1 MKLEK
6 AGVATATI
14 VSSEFWTLAQ
24 AESRARGMADLP
36 LVEVPHPVGTI
47 SLEALRSMA
56 ESVADAIAGKLITG
70 NGASARGLT
79 VPSHASAGSAAA
91 SLSVPSD
98 PGAMFSHFFDRG
110 WTDGLPVLP
119 PTVTAVQAMIAAG
132 GKSAA
137 TVLGVIPPLNGVAT
151 VEKIAANAV
160 MAGCLPE
167 YFPLVLAALRGMTQP
182 GYNLDGL
189 QTTTGNI
196 APLAIVNGPC
206 RNALAIN
213 YGANVLGQGWRANAT
228 IGRAI
233 RFVLTNVGGAR
244 PGSFDKSTMGQPAK
258 YTFCFGENEEESP
271 WQPFH
276 VERGLAR
283 NCDALHM
290 FGASGIY
297 SAVDMA
303 SQSATGLLK
312 TFALTMTGGLAS
324 GVTSTE
330 VLWVICPEHASILA
344 RDGYS
349 KAKLREALFL
359 HARVPYDKIAD
370 ENLEL
375 LAKRRPLWFKPGGL
389 REVGVVDR
397 PDDIW
402 LVVAG
407 GAGAKSAYIPGRTA
421 TRMQTVA
428 VRERGAE

>member
-1 MKLEK
+1 MT
-6 AGVATATI
+6 V
-14 VSSEFWTLAQ
+14 VSSEFWALALTEAQ
-24 AESRARGMADLP
+24 ARGVKDLP
-36 LVEVPHPVGTI
+36 LVKVPHPVGTI
-47 SLEALRSMA
+47 AFDALRSVA
-56 ESVADAIAGKLITG
+56 ESAVDAIVSKLVRGNDSASCGEGISAEAGE
-70 NGASARGLT
+70 
-79 VPSHASAGSAAA
+79 GSAAA
-91 SLSVPSD
+91 TLSVPSD
-98 PGAMFSHFFDRG
+98 PEDLFSFFFDRG

-119 PTVTAVQAMIAAG
+119 PTLAAVQKMVAAG
-132 GKSAA
+132 GKKADA
-137 TVLGVIPPLNGVAT
+137 VLGVIPPLNGVAT

-160 MAGCLPE
+160 MAGCLPD
-167 YFPLVLAALRGMTQP
+167 YFPLVLAAVRAMTRP

-206 RNALAIN
+206 RNRLAIN

-233 RFVLTNVGGAR
+233 RFVMTNIGGAR

-258 YTFCFGENEEESP
+258 YTFCFAENEEESP

-283 NCDALHM
+283 DCDTIHM
-290 FGASGIY
+290 FGASGVY

-303 SQSATGLLK
+303 SQSANGLLK

-330 VLWVICPEHASILA
+330 VLWVICPEHAAILA
-344 RDGYS
+344 RDGFS
-349 KAKLREALFL
+349 KEKLRVELFAF
-359 HARVPYDKIAD
+359 ARVPFDKIAD
-370 ENLEL
+370 ENLDL
-375 LAKRRPLWFKPGGL
+375 LAKRRPGWFKSGAA
-389 REVGVVDR
+389 REIGVVDR
-397 PDDIW
+397 PEDIW

-407 GAGAKSAYIPGRTA
+407 GAGAKSAYIPGRTG

-428 VRERGAE
+428 VEGPE

>member
-1 MKLEK
+1 
-6 AGVATATI
+6 V
-14 VSSEFWTLAQ
+14 VSSEFWTLAL
-24 AESRARGMADLP
+24 AEAQARGVKDLP
-36 LVEVPHPVGTI
+36 LVKVPHPVGTL
-47 SLEALRSMA
+47 SVETLRKVA
-56 ESVADAIAGKLITG
+56 ESVVDAIAGKLLCCNDSIATDNTISVH
-70 NGASARGLT
+70 NGE
-79 VPSHASAGSAAA
+79 GSATAH
-91 SLSVPSD
+91 LSVPNDS
-98 PGAMFSHFFDRG
+98 AEIFSFFFERG

-119 PTVTAVQAMIAAG
+119 PTLAAVQQMVAAG
-132 GKSAA
+132 SKNADA
-137 TVLGVIPPLNGVAT
+137 VLGVIPPLNGVAT

-167 YFPLVLAALRGMTQP
+167 YFPLVLAAVRGMTRP

-206 RNALAIN
+206 RNTLRIN

-233 RFVLTNVGGAR
+233 RFIMTNIGGAR

-258 YTFCFGENEEESP
+258 YTFCFAENEEENP

-283 NCDALHM
+283 ECDTVHM
-290 FGASGIY
+290 FGASGVY

-303 SQSATGLLK
+303 SQTATGLLK

-330 VLWVICPEHASILA
+330 VLWVICPEHAAILA
-344 RDGYS
+344 RDGFI
-349 KAKLREALFL
+349 KDKLRAELFAL
-359 HARVPYDKIAD
+359 ARVPYDKIAAD
-370 ENLEL
+370 NLEL
-375 LAKRRPLWFKPGGL
+375 LAKRRPQWFKPGAMH
-389 REVGVVDR
+389 EVGVVDR
-397 PDDIW
+397 SEDIW
-402 LVVAG
+402 IVIAG
-407 GAGAKSAYIPGRTA
+407 GAGAKSAYIPGRTG

-428 VRERGAE
+428 VEEQEE

>member
-1 MKLEK
+1 MQLES
-6 AGVATATI
+6 AGVATATV

-24 AESRARGMADLP
+24 AETRSRGMANLP
-36 LVEVPHPVGTI
+36 LVKVPHPVGTI
-47 SLEALRSMA
+47 SLEALRSVA
-56 ESVADAIAGKLITG
+56 ESVADAIAGKLLRG
-70 NGASARGLT
+70 NVASSSGD
-79 VPSHASAGSAAA
+79 VVSSPDGEGSAAS

-98 PGAMFSHFFDRG
+98 PAEMFGCFFDRG

-119 PTVTAVQAMIAAG
+119 PTLAAVEKMFAASG
-132 GKSAA
+132 MKADA
-137 TVLGVIPPLNGVAT
+137 PVGVIPPLNGVAT

-160 MAGCLPE
+160 MAGCLPA
-167 YFPLVLAALRGMTQP
+167 YFPLVLAALRGMTRP

-206 RNALAIN
+206 RNTLAIN

-233 RFVLTNVGGAR
+233 RFVLTNIGGAR
-244 PGSFDKSTMGQPAK
+244 PGGFDKSTMGQPAK
-258 YTFCFGENEEESP
+258 YTFCFAENEEENP
-271 WQPFH
+271 WEPFH

-283 NCDALHM
+283 DCDTVHM
-290 FGASGIY
+290 FGASGVY

-330 VLWVICPEHASILA
+330 VLWVICPEHAAILA

-349 KAKLREALFL
+349 KAEAAREHCSLKL
-359 HARVPYDKIAD
+359 VCPTTKSPMKI
-370 ENLEL
+370 
-375 LAKRRPLWFKPGGL
+375 
-389 REVGVVDR
+389 
-397 PDDIW
+397 
-402 LVVAG
+402 
-407 GAGAKSAYIPGRTA
+407 
-421 TRMQTVA
+421 
-428 VRERGAE
+428 